1 MCGIAGLFIKD
12 KTLEPQLGALLAK
25 MTSTLCSRGPDS
37 AGFAIYG
44 GGEDGKKKL
53 TIAGPS
59 ENYDIEAAARK
70 LVAAIDKTAQ
80 ITKRHSHA
88 VILFKSSDLAKA
100 EEWLATNFPDVTVM
114 SEGERLEIYKEVG
127 YPDDVAKEFGIANM
141 SGSHGISHTR
151 MATESAVTT
160 NGAHPFSTGADQC
173 LVHNGSLSNHAS
185 LRRELRQNGIK
196 IKTEN
201 DTEVAAGYLTKK
213 MKDGQTL
220 SEALQSSLDDLD
232 GFFTFVVGTESGFGV
247 LRDPIACKPAVMAET
262 DQYVAFASEY
272 KSLTCLPGIKNAR
285 VWEPKPA
292 TVYFWEHT

>member
-12 KTLEPQLGALLAK
+12 KALEPKLGEYLAK

-44 GGEDGKKKL
+44 AGQDGKTKV
-53 TIAGPS
+53 TIAGPN
-59 ENYDIEAAARK
+59 EAYDIASAAQK
-70 LVAAIDKTAQ
+70 LVQAIDKDA
-80 ITKRHSHA
+80 KVMRRHSHA
-88 VILFKSSDLAKA
+88 VITFKSADVPRA
-100 EEWLATNFPDVTVM
+100 EAWLAEHIPEVTVM

-127 YPDDVAKEFGIANM
+127 YPDDVAKEFGIAEM
-141 SGSHGISHTR
+141 SGTHGISHTR

-160 NGAHPFSTGADQC
+160 NGAHPCSTGADQC

-185 LRRELRQNGIK
+185 LRRELRREGIK

-201 DTEVAAGYLTKK
+201 DTEVAAGYLTRQ
-213 MKDGQTL
+213 MKHGQSL
-220 SEALQSSLDDLD
+220 GEALKSSLDDLD

-272 KSLTCLPGIKNAR
+272 KSLTCLPGIKTAR

-292 TVYFWEHT
+292 TVYFWEHN

>member
-1 MCGIAGLFIKD
+1 MGGIAGLFIKD
-12 KTLEPQLGALLAK
+12 PKLEPQLGELLAK

-44 GGEDGKKKL
+44 KGEAGMTKV

-59 ENYDIEAAARK
+59 DAYDIDSAAKK
-70 LVAAIDKTAQ
+70 LIAAIDPTARCVR
-80 ITKRHSHA
+80 RHSHA
-88 VILFKSSDLAKA
+88 VISFKTGDVPRVEA
-100 EEWLATNFPDVTVM
+100 WLTENLPEITVM
-114 SEGERLEIYKEVG
+114 SEGARLEIYKEVG
-127 YPDDVAKEFGIANM
+127 YPDTVASEFEIAKM
-141 SGSHGISHTR
+141 GGTHGISHTR

-185 LRRELRQNGIK
+185 LRRELRRDGIK

-201 DTEVAAGYLTKK
+201 DTEVAAGYLTRQ
-213 MKDGQTL
+213 MRGGQSL
-220 SEALQSSLDDLD
+220 GEALKASIDDLD

-272 KSLTCLPGIKNAR
+272 KTLTCLPGIKTAR

-292 TVYFWEHT
+292 TVYFWEHN

>member
-44 GGEDGKKKL
+44 PGEKGKSKL
-53 TIAGPS
+53 TLSGPCES
-59 ENYDIEAAARK
+59 YDIMAAARK
-70 LVAAIDKTAQ
+70 LTAAIAPDAL
-80 ITKRHSHA
+80 INKRYSHVVVTLNSGDVA
-88 VILFKSSDLAKA
+88 RA
-100 EEWLATNFPDVTVM
+100 EAWLAANLPEVSIM

-127 YPDDVAKEFGIANM
+127 YPDDVAKEFAIAGM
-141 SGSHGISHTR
+141 GGTHGISHTR

-160 NGAHPFSTGADQC
+160 NGAHPFSTGRDQC

-185 LRRELRQNGIK
+185 LRRELRRDGIK

-201 DTEVAAGYLTKK
+201 DTEVAAGYLTRQ
-213 MKDGQTL
+213 MNNGQTL
-220 SEALQSSLDDLD
+220 GEALKASLDDLD
-232 GFFTFVVGTESGFGV
+232 GFFTFVVGTETGFGV

-272 KSLTCLPGIKNAR
+272 KSLTCLPGIKTAR

-292 TVYFWEHT
+292 TVYFWEHN

>member
-12 KTLEPQLGALLAK
+12 KALEPKLGEYLTK

-44 GGEDGKKKL
+44 AGQDGKTKV
-53 TIAGPS
+53 TIAGPT
-59 ENYDIEAAARK
+59 EQYDIASAAQK
-70 LVAAIDKTAQ
+70 LVQAIDKTAK
-80 ITKRHSHA
+80 ITRRHSHA
-88 VILFKSSDLAKA
+88 VITFKSADVPHAVA
-100 EEWLATNFPDVTVM
+100 WLAEHSPEVTVM
-114 SEGERLEIYKEVG
+114 SEGQRLEIFKEVG
-127 YPDDVAKEFGIANM
+127 YPDDVAKEFEIATM
-141 SGSHGISHTR
+141 AGTHGISHTR

-160 NGAHPFSTGADQC
+160 NGAHPFSTGSDQC

-185 LRRELRQNGIK
+185 LRRELRRDGIK
-196 IKTEN
+196 IRTEN
-201 DTEVAAGYLTKK
+201 DSEVAAGYLTRQ
-213 MKDGQTL
+213 MHNGQSL
-220 SEALQSSLDDLD
+220 GEALNESLNDLD

-272 KSLTCLPGIKNAR
+272 KSLTCLPGIKTAR

-292 TVYFWEHT
+292 TVYFWEHK